1 MRSTMPHS
9 RRGFSLIE
17 IMVVVVL
24 IGLMMAIVVP
34 RFRVSQ
40 YTRTREAADLLVRD
54 LEAVRSRALAT
65 RSIARIV
72 VNPGAGTYTGYL
84 DADRDGA
91 LAQTAAETDA
101 LEIFRTRALDQG
113 VQFGR
118 GGAPDVPGFAG
129 GGSIT
134 LPNSRVDFD
143 SRGLTT
149 PLGTRGVVYLR
160 SVADT
165 TAVTAVSISPAA
177 GIQAWTYL
185 GGGRWQ

>member
-1 MRSTMPHS
+1 
-9 RRGFSLIE
+9 LIE
-17 IMVVVVL
+17 ILIVVAL

-65 RSIARIV
+65 RSIARIAV
-72 VNPGAGTYTGYL
+72 DPVAGTYTGYL

-91 LAQTAAETDA
+91 LTQTAAETAA
-101 LEIFRTRALDQG
+101 LEVFRSRALDQG

-118 GGAPDVPGFAG
+118 GTAPDIPGFAG
-129 GGSIT
+129 AGSVT